1 MKVNNTND
9 KEDERKSLMIDLHV
23 HTNRS
28 DGELEPKEIIQLAKK
43 EGVKVIAITD
53 HDTTDAL
60 VEAREE
66 CVRNNIEFIP
76 GIELSSIDNGKEVHI
91 LGYYIDE
98 TSREFKEFCD
108 KSLEKRNK
116 RNEKYIELLN
126 SLNVNVSIDDIKQV
140 TKSRVIS
147 KIHFADCLLKKKY
160 TTYFREAFK
169 KYFNKKNFKDI
180 KAEFPSV
187 EDCIKNIK
195 NAGGIAV
202 LAHPKILNYNS
213 EVLESKIKEYKGYG
227 LSGIECY
234 YTGHSNSEVSL
245 YKELSQKYDLIT
257 TGGTDYH
264 GPKVS
269 PVVKIGRGV
278 KGNVNVTDYCM
289 VEDMIDKLNQDI
301 LTCK

>member
-1 MKVNNTND
+1 
-9 KEDERKSLMIDLHV
+9 MIDLHV
-23 HTNRS
+23 HTNKS

-43 EGVKVIAITD
+43 EGVKVLAITD

-60 VEAREE
+60 KEARIE
-66 CVRNNIEFIP
+66 CEKNNIEFIP

-98 TSREFKEFCD
+98 NNREFKEFCNE
-108 KSLEKRNK
+108 SIEKRNK

-126 SLNVNVSIDDIKQV
+126 SLNVDISINDIKQV

-169 KYFNKKNFKDI
+169 KYFSKKQFKDI
-180 KAEFPSV
+180 KADLPSV
-187 EDCIKNIK
+187 KECISSIK

-202 LAHPKILNYNS
+202 LAHPKILNYNNQ
-213 EVLESKIKEYKGYG
+213 VLEEKIKEYKDYG

-234 YTGHSNSEVSL
+234 YTGHSNSEMGL
-245 YKELSQKYDLIT
+245 YKDLAKKNELIV

-264 GPKVS
+264 GPTVS
-269 PVVKIGRGV
+269 PVVKLGRGF
-278 KGNVNVTDYCM
+278 KDNVHMTDYSI
-289 VEDMIDKLNQDI
+289 VEGMQRRLV
-301 LTCK
+301 LS